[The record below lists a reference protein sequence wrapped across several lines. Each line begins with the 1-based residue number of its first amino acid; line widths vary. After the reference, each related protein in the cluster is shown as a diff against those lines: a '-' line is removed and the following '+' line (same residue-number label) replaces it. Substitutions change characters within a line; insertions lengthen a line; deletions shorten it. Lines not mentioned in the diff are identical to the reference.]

1 MMSNIKRNLAI
12 LVIALV
18 LLALL
23 VSPVLAQDPVT
34 VTIFVGL
41 GTGTSPEQ
49 LEPQLALQE
58 RFNST
63 HDDLQIEFFIV
74 PHDTS
79 EDQLTTMIAGG
90 NPPDLVG
97 PNGIS
102 TIALFLDNWADI
114 TPFIEADQFDTGDF
128 YPASLGLNAYA
139 HVNTGLP
146 LGLFPSFIFYNVD
159 IFDAEGVAYPP
170 ADAMDTSW
178 TYDEVRERAMLLT
191 LDGDG
196 NNANSPDFDPDN
208 IVQWGY
214 DDSWTSARE
223 KVAPWGS
230 ERVGSPTNSDYTVAI
245 ANNEQW
251 VQGLQ
256 WYSDGIHVDHFIP
269 DAEGIA
275 TYEAAGIGT
284 PLDGGLIA
292 MFHSHTWYLTEL
304 GFDGIDFD
312 VEIAPVPLNP
322 SGTRVATMHADNFTI
337 PESSENKEAA
347 WEVMKWITSPEQIV
361 DVCLIYGCIPAR
373 ISVAED
379 FRAALEA
386 NFPDINYDVIFD
398 AINYLD
404 DPNHESWTPQWG
416 RVEDAMSLADS
427 KIVTG
432 DNTDAQAVLD
442 EANATIQALLDEYWE
457 SQ

>member
-1 MMSNIKRNLAI
+1 MSISKRKLP
-12 LVIALV
+12 V
-18 LLALL
+18 LLSAFVLLVLL
-23 VSPVLAQDPVT
+23 VSPAVAQDPVT

-49 LEPQLALQE
+49 FEPQMALQE
-58 RFNST
+58 RFNSS

-90 NPPDLVG
+90 NAPDLVG

-102 TIALFLDNWADI
+102 TIALFLDNWTDI
-114 TPFIEADQFDTGDF
+114 TPFIEADMFDTSDF

-159 IFDAEGVAYPP
+159 IFDAEGVEYPP
-170 ADAMDTSW
+170 ADYMDTSW
-178 TYDEVRERAMLLT
+178 TYDELRERAMLLT

-196 NNANSPDFDPDN
+196 NNAISPDFDADN

-223 KVAPWGS
+223 KIAPWGS
-230 ERVGSPTNSDYTVAI
+230 DRVGSPTNEDYTVAI
-245 ANNEQW
+245 ANNEHW
-251 VQGLQ
+251 VRGLQ

-269 DAEGIA
+269 GIDGIA
-275 TYEAAGIGT
+275 AYESAGIGT
-284 PLDGGLIA
+284 PLDGGLIG

-312 VEIAPVPLNP
+312 VEIAPVPLSP
-322 SGTRVATMHADNFTI
+322 VGTRVATMHADNFTI
-337 PESSENKEAA
+337 PETSENKEAA
-347 WEVMKWITSPEQIV
+347 WEVMKWITSPEQII

-373 ISVAED
+373 ISVADD

-386 NFPDINYDVIFD
+386 NFPDINYDVIFE
-398 AINYLD
+398 AINFLD

-416 RVEDAMSLADS
+416 RMEDAMALAES
-427 KIVTG
+427 RVITG

-442 EANATIQALLDEYWE
+442 EANATIQALLDEYWA

>member
-1 MMSNIKRNLAI
+1 MSILKRNPLK
-12 LVIALV
+12 LVTVLL

-23 VSPVLAQDPVT
+23 GSLGLAQEPVT

-49 LEPQLALQE
+49 FEPQMALQE

-63 HDDLQIEFFIV
+63 HDEIQIEFFIV

-97 PNGIS
+97 PNGVS

-114 TPFIEADQFDTGDF
+114 TPFIEAEQFDTSDF
-128 YPASLGLNAYA
+128 YPSALGLNAYA

-170 ADAMDTSW
+170 ADFMDTSW
-178 TYDEVRERAMLLT
+178 TFDEVRERAMLLT

-196 NNANSPDFDPDN
+196 NNATSPDFDSEN

-214 DDSWTSARE
+214 DDSWASARE
-223 KVAPWGS
+223 KAAQWGS
-230 ERVGSPTNSDYTVAI
+230 PRVGSPTTEDYMTAI
-245 ANNEQW
+245 ANNEHW

-275 TYEAAGIGT
+275 TYESAGIGT
-284 PLDGGLIA
+284 PLDGGLIG

-312 VEIAPVPLNP
+312 VEIAPVPFNP
-322 SGTRVATMHADNFTI
+322 SGTRTAPVHADNFTI
-337 PESSENKEAA
+337 PEASENKETA
-347 WEVMKWITSPEQIV
+347 WEVMKWLTSPEQIV

-373 ISVAED
+373 ISVSDE

-386 NFPDINYDVIFD
+386 NFPDINYDVIFES
-398 AINYLD
+398 INYLD

-416 RVEDAMSLADS
+416 RMEDAMGLADS
-427 KIVTG
+427 KLVTG
-432 DNTDAQAVLD
+432 ENTDAQAVLD
-442 EANATIQALLDEYWE
+442 EANATIQALLDEYWD